1 MAIRIVHVSE
11 LTKRPV
17 RVPKPKKDTVSAKR
31 IARPA
36 YKFDRGEN
44 GRDYERGN

>member
-17 RVPKPKKDTVSAKR
+17 RVPKPKKTANNGSPVLPNVCFASGQLVSRA
-31 IARPA
+31 
-36 YKFDRGEN
+36 
-44 GRDYERGN
+44 

>member
-1 MAIRIVHVSE
+1 MSIRIVRVSE

-36 YKFDRGEN
+36 YKIPRESHRKGTL
-44 GRDYERGN
+44 